1 MVNDD
6 GLWWWFF
13 WWLIIIWLVV
23 YLPLWKIWKSVG
35 MIIPNIWKKKCSK
48 PPTSNVWYV
57 QTSPNQKKLSG
68 WYLKFK
74 TFKRKKAQLGM
85 IPMTIMCSHPSA
97 GLQAAPGLPLVSQH
111 SGCQGLEKTGVETGW
126 KSLILPWIL
135 PCFVEFACFTWIAS
149 PQKVCCIWSHEMPM
163 ARPVTGIQAPF
174 PTCGTEWIRRCWRF
188 FGHLPVSRSY
198 DRLQHVIRDNSGES
212 HKQIPILGGWRGSFS
227 VVCVS
232 SDRRWRLSWCSI
244 WAKQWSERTEMNQ
257 RSNGCIATLKYIV
270 FSWAYINWDHI
281 PRNVLIWQCVK
292 TLYPCSSHQNS
303 WVKMNVHPIKNGTII
318 GIDP

>member
-1 MVNDD
+1 MKVSWDD
-6 GLWWWFF
+6 
-13 WWLIIIWLVV
+13 
-23 YLPLWKIWKSVG
+23 YSQY
-35 MIIPNIWKKKCSK
+35 MEKKCSK

-149 PQKVCCIWSHEMPM
+149 PQKVCCIWSHEMRM

-232 SDRRWRLSWCSI
+232 SDRRWRLRNGFLLLMLHL
-244 WAKQWSERTEMNQ
+244 SETMVRKN
-257 RSNGCIATLKYIV
+257 RSGSEV
-270 FSWAYINWDHI
+270 
-281 PRNVLIWQCVK
+281 
-292 TLYPCSSHQNS
+292 
-303 WVKMNVHPIKNGTII
+303 
-318 GIDP
+318 

>member
-1 MVNDD
+1 
-6 GLWWWFF
+6 
-13 WWLIIIWLVV
+13 
-23 YLPLWKIWKSVG
+23 
-35 MIIPNIWKKKCSK
+35 
-48 PPTSNVWYV
+48 
-57 QTSPNQKKLSG
+57 
-68 WYLKFK
+68 
-74 TFKRKKAQLGM
+74 M

-149 PQKVCCIWSHEMPM
+149 PQKVCCIWSHEMRM

-227 VVCVS
+227 VVVFLQTGAGGWEMDSCC
-232 SDRRWRLSWCSI
+232 WCSI
-244 WAKQWSERTEMNQ
+244 WAKQWSERTGVDR
-257 RSNGCIATLKYIV
+257 RSNGCIATLFYSLLLGFFVGITFPGMCSYVLVTPSRCKILIGCSNLWV
-270 FSWAYINWDHI
+270 FE
-281 PRNVLIWQCVK
+281 
-292 TLYPCSSHQNS
+292 
-303 WVKMNVHPIKNGTII
+303 VHTIHAI
-318 GIDP
+318 QWGEV